1 MKTVVFFDINGT
13 LIERDERTD
22 LPFSGAV
29 DEVLG
34 IKNAMKGVNTAAR
47 SDKDVFLEILTNQN
61 IKFTESLWAKFLEVY
76 KSKLESYKFSD
87 VWRENADAVD
97 FVEKLSKTS
106 VYMSLI
112 TGELSM
118 GAEYKLEKIG
128 LWKYFK
134 SGGFGE
140 DGLTRTEI
148 ADAALEKAKSD
159 IGDSIDSIWVIGD
172 TVLDIKTA
180 RHLGGK
186 VISIATGAN
195 TEAELKALYPD
206 YLINRFDEIEI
217 KRLLTEQ

>member
-1 MKTVVFFDINGT
+1 MRIVVFFDINGT

-22 LPFSGAV
+22 LPFSNAV
-29 DEVLG
+29 DDVLG
-34 IKNAMKGVNTAAR
+34 IKKTMKGVNTAAR
-47 SDKDVFLEILTNQN
+47 SDKDVFLEILANHN
-61 IKFTESLWAKFLEVY
+61 VKYTESLWAKFLEVY
-76 KSKLESYKFSD
+76 KLKLEEYKFTD
-87 VWRENADAVD
+87 VWRQNVDAVA
-97 FVEKLSKTS
+97 FVEKLAQTP
-106 VYMSLI
+106 VYLSLI

-140 DGLTRTEI
+140 DGLTRSEI

-159 IGDSIDSIWVIGD
+159 IGDTFESIWVIGD
-172 TVLDIKTA
+172 TLLDIKTA

-195 TEAELKALYPD
+195 TEVDLKALYPD
-206 YLINRFDEIEI
+206 YLINKFEEINI
-217 KRLLTEQ
+217 KTIMTER

>member
-1 MKTVVFFDINGT
+1 MKTIVFFDINGT

-22 LPFSGAV
+22 LPFSNAV

-34 IKNAMKGVNTAAR
+34 IKNAMKDVNTAAR
-47 SDKDVFLEILTNQN
+47 SDKDVFLEILTNHN
-61 IKFTESLWAKFLEVY
+61 MKFTEALWDKFVDAYTL
-76 KSKLESYKFSD
+76 KLEAYKFTD
-87 VWRENADAVD
+87 VWRPNADAIE
-97 FVEKLSKTS
+97 FVEKLANTS

-118 GAEYKLEKIG
+118 GAQYKLEKIG
-128 LWKYFK
+128 LWKHFK

-140 DGLTRTEI
+140 DGLTRSEI
-148 ADAALEKAKSD
+148 ADAALEKAKMD

-172 TVLDIKTA
+172 TLLDIKTA

-206 YLINRFDEIEI
+206 DLINRFEEIDI
-217 KRLLTEQ
+217 NRLLTEQ